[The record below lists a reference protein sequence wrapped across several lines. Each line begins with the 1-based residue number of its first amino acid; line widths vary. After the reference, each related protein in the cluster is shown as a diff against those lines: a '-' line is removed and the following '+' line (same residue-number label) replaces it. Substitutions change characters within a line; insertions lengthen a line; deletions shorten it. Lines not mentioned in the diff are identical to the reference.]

1 VKITEYL
8 KIKFVKKPLGLTA
21 LAAIA
26 IPASAIAIAASAA
39 AIPASASTAGGGGCG
54 ACPGQLFIASA
65 VEHPNGTVTLP
76 LHQGLSHGQPVYY
89 VVTDASDG
97 SVAAAMGLNTSQKLA
112 NAANTAGVEKVSIN
126 PDGTIVFPATVNFKP
141 TPPFALTPGPTG
153 FPPAAAS
160 PPAVGDPGYS
170 PLIQMPDGVVLN
182 APQIANNT
190 GQANKV
196 VSIDFA
202 NKTVTYK
209 ETDGFQ
215 GGKALRYA
223 SFDSSDPVAATLEQ
237 VTYAPALNNLPT
249 LNDDSTA
256 SARASLAAFT
266 NGQTGATNPNR
277 QGLNS
282 AILDGL
288 SPLNVL
294 RWNPTQGRYSPIWDA
309 HLTQWQVPA
318 AQRTLQTDFGNVQ
331 NLADH
336 GTVVGFNGTPQGTT
350 FAAGGIIVNCPI
362 VAFASS

>member
-1 VKITEYL
+1 MKITKYL
-8 KIKFVKKPLGLTA
+8 KVKSVKKPLGLTA
-21 LAAIA
+21 LVA
-26 IPASAIAIAASAA
+26 IPASAVAIAASTA
-39 AIPASASTAGGGGCG
+39 AIPASASTAGGAGH
-54 ACPGQLFIASA
+54 LFIASA
-65 VEHPNGTVTLP
+65 VEHPNGTVTFP
-76 LHQGLSHGQPVYY
+76 LHKGISNGQPVYY

-126 PDGTIVFPATVNFKP
+126 RDGTIVFPATVNFNP
-141 TPPFALTPGPTG
+141 TPGFSLTPGPTG
-153 FPPAAAS
+153 FPPATAN

-182 APQIANNT
+182 APQVANNT

-196 VSIDFA
+196 VSIDLA
-202 NKTVTYK
+202 NMTVTYK

-223 SFDSSDPVAATLEQ
+223 SFDSSNPAAAAIEH

-266 NGQTGATNPNR
+266 NGQTGATNSNR

-288 SPLNVL
+288 APLNVL

-309 HLTQWQVPA
+309 HLTQWQVPL
-318 AQRTLQTDFGNVQ
+318 AQRTLQTDFGTIQ
-331 NLADH
+331 NLADQ

>member
-1 VKITEYL
+1 MKIIKFLRIRFVKIA
-8 KIKFVKKPLGLTA
+8 LGLTA
-21 LAAIA
+21 LLAVG
-26 IPASAIAIAASAA
+26 IPVGAVATASGASAA
-39 AIPASASTAGGGGCG
+39 SSN
-54 ACPGQLFIASA
+54 PGRLFITSA
-65 VEHPNGTVTLP
+65 VEHPDGTVTLP
-76 LHQGLSHGQPVYY
+76 LHQGISHGQPVYY

-97 SVAAAMGLNTSQKLA
+97 SVAALMGINTSQKLA

-126 PDGTIVFPATVNFKP
+126 PDGTVVFPATVNFSP
-141 TPPFALTPGPTG
+141 TPGFTLTPGPAG

-170 PLIQMPDGVVLN
+170 PLIQMPDGVVMD
-182 APQIANNT
+182 APQVANNT

-196 VSIDFA
+196 VSIDLA

-215 GGKALRYA
+215 GGNALRYA
-223 SFDSSDPVAATLEQ
+223 SFDSSDPGAAAIEH

-266 NGQTGATNPNR
+266 NGQTGATNTNR
-277 QGLNS
+277 QGLTS

-288 SPLNVL
+288 APLNVL

-309 HLTQWQVPA
+309 HLTQWQVPL
-318 AQRTLQTDFGNVQ
+318 AQRTLQTDFGTIQ
-331 NLADH
+331 NLADQ

-350 FAAGGIIVNCPI
+350 FAASGIIVNCPI
-362 VAFASS
+362 IAFASS

>member
-1 VKITEYL
+1 MKITKL
-8 KIKFVKKPLGLTA
+8 LRIKFAKIALGLAA
-21 LAAIA
+21 LIAIA
-26 IPASAIAIAASAA
+26 ISVGAV
-39 AIPASASTAGGGGCG
+39 AIPASASAAGGGSCG
-54 ACPGQLFIASA
+54 ACPGRLFITSA
-65 VEHPNGTVTLP
+65 VEHPDGTVTLP
-76 LHQGLSHGQPVYY
+76 LHQGISNGQPVYY

-112 NAANTAGVEKVSIN
+112 NAANTAGVEKVSVK
-126 PDGTIVFPATVNFKP
+126 PDGTIVFPATVNFNP
-141 TPPFALTPGPTG
+141 TPGFALTPGPAG

-170 PLIQMPDGVVLN
+170 PLIQPPDGVVEN
-182 APQIANNT
+182 APQVANST

-196 VSIDFA
+196 TSIDFT
-202 NKTVTYK
+202 NMTVTYK
-209 ETDGFQ
+209 ETAGFQ

-223 SFDSSDPVAATLEQ
+223 SFDSSDPTAAAIEH
-237 VTYAPALNNLPT
+237 VTYAPVLNNLPT

-256 SARASLAAFT
+256 SARASLAGFT
-266 NGQTGATNPNR
+266 NGQTGAANPNR

-309 HLTQWQVPA
+309 HLTQWQVPP
-318 AQRTLQTDFGNVQ
+318 AQRTLQTDFGTVQ
-331 NLADH
+331 NLADQ

-350 FAAGGIIVNCPI
+350 FAASGIIVNCPI

>member
-1 VKITEYL
+1 MKITKYL
-8 KIKFVKKPLGLTA
+8 KVKSVKKPLGLTA
-21 LAAIA
+21 LVA
-26 IPASAIAIAASAA
+26 IPASAVAIAASTA
-39 AIPASASTAGGGGCG
+39 AIPASASTAGGAGH
-54 ACPGQLFIASA
+54 LFIASA
-65 VEHPNGTVTLP
+65 VEHPNGTVTFP
-76 LHQGLSHGQPVYY
+76 LHKGISNGQPVYY
-89 VVTDASDG
+89 VVTDTSDG
-97 SVAAAMGLNTSQKLA
+97 SVSQSLGVNTSQKLA
-112 NAANTAGVEKVSIN
+112 NAANTAGVEKVSVN
-126 PDGTIVFPATVNFKP
+126 ADGTIVFPATVNFNP
-141 TPPFALTPGPTG
+141 TPGFSLTPGPTG
-153 FPPAAAS
+153 FPPATAN

-182 APQIANNT
+182 APQVANNT

-223 SFDSSDPVAATLEQ
+223 SFDSSNPVAAAIEH

-282 AILDGL
+282 TILDGL
-288 SPLNVL
+288 APLNVL

-309 HLTQWQVPA
+309 HLTQWQVPL
-318 AQRTLQTDFGNVQ
+318 AQRTLQTDFGTIQ
-331 NLADH
+331 NLADQ

>member
-1 VKITEYL
+1 MKITRSFKIRFVKIA
-8 KIKFVKKPLGLTA
+8 LGLTT
-21 LAAIA
+21 L
-26 IPASAIAIAASAA
+26 IAIALPAGAA
-39 AIPASASTAGGGGCG
+39 AIPASASTAGGGSCG
-54 ACPGQLFIASA
+54 ACPGRLFITSA
-65 VEHPNGTVTLP
+65 AEHPDGTVTFP

-89 VVTDASDG
+89 VLTDASDG
-97 SVAAAMGLNTSQKLA
+97 SAAAAMGLNTSQKLA
-112 NAANTAGVEKVSIN
+112 HAASTAGVEKVSVN
-126 PDGTIVFPATVNFKP
+126 PDGTIVFPATVNFNP
-141 TPPFALTPGPTG
+141 TPAFALTPGPAG
-153 FPPAAAS
+153 FPPATAS

-170 PLIQMPDGVVLN
+170 PLIQLPDGVVLN
-182 APQIANNT
+182 APQVANNT

-196 VSIDFA
+196 VSIDYA
-202 NKTVTYK
+202 GKTVTYK

-223 SFDSSDPVAATLEQ
+223 SFDSSDRTTATIEH

-256 SARASLAAFT
+256 SARASLAGFT

-288 SPLNVL
+288 APLNVL

-336 GTVVGFNGTPQGTT
+336 GTVVGFNGTAQGTT
-350 FAAGGIIVNCPI
+350 FAASGTIVNCP
-362 VAFASS
+362 

>member
-1 VKITEYL
+1 MNITKFL
-8 KIKFVKKPLGLTA
+8 KIKLVKIALSLTA
-21 LAAIA
+21 LIAIA
-26 IPASAIAIAASAA
+26 ISVSIA
-39 AIPASASTAGGGGCG
+39 AIPASASTAGGSGCG
-54 ACPGQLFIASA
+54 ACPGRLFITSA

-76 LHQGLSHGQPVYY
+76 LHQGISNGQPVYY

-112 NAANTAGVEKVSIN
+112 NAANTAGVEKVSVK
-126 PDGTIVFPATVNFKP
+126 PDGTIVFPATVNFNP
-141 TPPFALTPGPTG
+141 TPGFMLTPGPTG
-153 FPPAAAS
+153 FPPATAS

-170 PLIQMPDGVVLN
+170 PLIQLPDGVVLN
-182 APQIANNT
+182 APQVANNT

-196 VSIDFA
+196 VSIDLA
-202 NKTVTYK
+202 DKTVTYK
-209 ETDGFQ
+209 ETNGFQ

-223 SFDSSDPVAATLEQ
+223 SFDSSDPTAATLEH

-288 SPLNVL
+288 DPLNVL

-309 HLTQWQVPA
+309 HLTQWQVPTG
-318 AQRTLQTDFGNVQ
+318 QRTLQTDFGNVQ
-331 NLADH
+331 NLADQ
-336 GTVVGFNGTPQGTT
+336 GTVVGFNGTAQGTT

>member
-1 VKITEYL
+1 M
-8 KIKFVKKPLGLTA
+8 A
-21 LAAIA
+21 LVAIA
-26 IPASAIAIAASAA
+26 IPAGAV
-39 AIPASASTAGGGGCG
+39 AIPASASTADGGSCG
-54 ACPGQLFIASA
+54 ACPGRLFITSA

-76 LHQGLSHGQPVYY
+76 LHRGISNGQPVYY

-97 SVAAAMGLNTSQKLA
+97 SAASAMGVNTSQKLA
-112 NAANTAGVEKVSIN
+112 NAANTAGVEKVSVN
-126 PDGTIVFPATVNFKP
+126 PDGTVVFPATVNFNP
-141 TPPFALTPGPTG
+141 TPAFALTPGPAG
-153 FPPAAAS
+153 FPPATAN
-160 PPAVGDPGYS
+160 PPAVGGPGYS
-170 PLIQMPDGVVLN
+170 PLIQLPDGVVLN
-182 APQIANNT
+182 APQVANNT

-196 VSIDFA
+196 TSIDFA
-202 NKTVTYK
+202 NKKVTYK
-209 ETDGFQ
+209 ETGGFQ

-223 SFDSSDPVAATLEQ
+223 SFDSSDPAAATIEH

-256 SARASLAAFT
+256 SARASLAGFT

-288 SPLNVL
+288 DPLNVL

-309 HLTQWQVPA
+309 HLTQWQVPP

-336 GTVVGFNGTPQGTT
+336 GTVAGFNGTAQGTT
-350 FAAGGIIVNCPI
+350 FAASGTIVNCPI

>member
-1 VKITEYL
+1 MKITEFL
-8 KIKFVKKPLGLTA
+8 KHKSVKLGLGMTA
-21 LAAIA
+21 LVAIA
-26 IPASAIAIAASAA
+26 VPTSALAT
-39 AIPASASTAGGGGCG
+39 PASASTPGSSCG
-54 ACPGQLFIASA
+54 ACPGRLFITSA
-65 VEHPNGTVTLP
+65 VEHSNGTVTLP
-76 LHQGLSHGQPVYY
+76 LHQGISNGQTVYY

-97 SVAAAMGLNTSQKLA
+97 SVATAMGVNTAQKLA
-112 NAANTAGVEKVSIN
+112 NAANTAGVETVSVD
-126 PDGTIVFPATVNFKP
+126 PDGTIVFPATVNFNP
-141 TPPFALTPGPTG
+141 APGFTLTPGPTG
-153 FPPAAAS
+153 FPPAAAN

-170 PLIQMPDGVVLN
+170 PLIERPDGVVLN
-182 APQIANNT
+182 APQVANNT
-190 GQANKV
+190 GHANKV

-209 ETDGFQ
+209 ETNGFQ

-223 SFDSSDPVAATLEQ
+223 SFDSSDPVAATIEH

-256 SARASLAAFT
+256 SSRASLAAFT

-288 SPLNVL
+288 DPLNVL
-294 RWNPTQGRYSPIWDA
+294 RWNPTQGRYSPLWDA
-309 HLTQWQVPA
+309 HLTQWQVPV
-318 AQRTLQTDFGNVQ
+318 AQRTQQTDFGNIQ

-336 GTVVGFNGTPQGTT
+336 GTVVGFNGTAQGTT

>member
-1 VKITEYL
+1 MKITRSFEIRFVKIA
-8 KIKFVKKPLGLTA
+8 LGLTA
-21 LAAIA
+21 LIAFAA
-26 IPASAIAIAASAA
+26 PAG
-39 AIPASASTAGGGGCG
+39 ASTAGGGSCG
-54 ACPGQLFIASA
+54 ACPGRLFITSA
-65 VEHPNGTVTLP
+65 VEHPDGTVTLP
-76 LHQGLSHGQPVYY
+76 LHQGISHGQPVYY

-97 SVAAAMGLNTSQKLA
+97 SVAALMGVNTSQKLA
-112 NAANTAGVEKVSIN
+112 NAANTAGVEKVSVN
-126 PDGTIVFPATVNFKP
+126 PDGTIVLPATVNFSP
-141 TPPFALTPGPTG
+141 TPGFELAPGPAG

-170 PLIQMPDGVVLN
+170 PLIQLPDGVVEN
-182 APQIANNT
+182 APQVANTT

-196 VSIDFA
+196 TSIDFA
-202 NKTVTYK
+202 NKTVTYT

-223 SFDSSDPVAATLEQ
+223 SFDSSDPTTAALEH
-237 VTYAPALNNLPT
+237 VTYAPALNKLPT

-282 AILDGL
+282 ALLDGL

-318 AQRTLQTDFGNVQ
+318 SQRTLQTDFGNVQ
-331 NLADH
+331 NLADQ

-350 FAAGGIIVNCPI
+350 FAASGTIVNCPI

>member
-1 VKITEYL
+1 MKITRFL
-8 KIKFVKKPLGLTA
+8 QITSVKVALGLTA

-26 IPASAIAIAASAA
+26 LPAGVAATA
-39 AIPASASTAGGGGCG
+39 ASASTASGSSG
-54 ACPGQLFIASA
+54 AGHLFITSA
-65 VEHPNGTVTLP
+65 VEHPDGTVTFP

-97 SVAAAMGLNTSQKLA
+97 SVAALMGINTSQKLA

-126 PDGTIVFPATVNFKP
+126 PDGTVVFPATVNFSP
-141 TPPFALTPGPTG
+141 TPGFTLTPGPAG

-170 PLIQMPDGVVLN
+170 PLIQMPDGVVMN
-182 APQIANNT
+182 APQVANST

-196 VSIDFA
+196 VSIDLA
-202 NKTVTYK
+202 NKTVTYE

-215 GGKALRYA
+215 GGNALRYA
-223 SFDSSDPVAATLEQ
+223 SFDSSDPVAATIEH

-288 SPLNVL
+288 APLNVL
-294 RWNPTQGRYSPIWDA
+294 RWNPTQGRYSPMWDA
-309 HLTQWQVPA
+309 HLTQWQVPL
-318 AQRTLQTDFGNVQ
+318 AQRTLQTDFGTIQ
-331 NLADH
+331 GLADH
-336 GTVVGFNGTPQGTT
+336 GTVVGFNGTAQGTT
-350 FAAGGIIVNCPI
+350 FAARGIIVNCPI

>member
-1 VKITEYL
+1 MVIKFLKITSVKIA
-8 KIKFVKKPLGLTA
+8 LGFAALIA
-21 LAAIA
+21 LA
-26 IPASAIAIAASAA
+26 IPVGAA
-39 AIPASASTAGGGGCG
+39 AIPASASTAGGGSCG
-54 ACPGQLFIASA
+54 ACPGRLFITSA
-65 VEHPNGTVTLP
+65 VEHPDGTVTFP
-76 LHQGLSHGQPVYY
+76 LHKGLSNGQPVYY
-89 VVTDASDG
+89 VLTDTSDG
-97 SVAAAMGLNTSQKLA
+97 SVSQSLGVNTSQKLA
-112 NAANTAGVEKVSIN
+112 NAANTAGVEKVSVN
-126 PDGTIVFPATVNFKP
+126 PDGTIVFPATVNFSP
-141 TPPFALTPGPTG
+141 TPGFTLTPGPAG

-170 PLIQMPDGVVLN
+170 PLIQLPSGVVEN
-182 APQIANNT
+182 APQVANST

-196 VSIDFA
+196 VSIDLA
-202 NKTVTYK
+202 KLTVTYK

-223 SFDSSDPVAATLEQ
+223 SFDSSDPVAAAIEH

-256 SARASLAAFT
+256 SARASLAGFT
-266 NGQTGATNPNR
+266 NGQTGAANPNR

-309 HLTQWQVPA
+309 HLTQWQVPLG
-318 AQRTLQTDFGNVQ
+318 QRTLQTDFGTIQ
-331 NLADH
+331 NLADQ
-336 GTVVGFNGTPQGTT
+336 GTVVGFNGTAQGTT
-350 FAAGGIIVNCPI
+350 FAASGTIVNCPI

>member
-1 VKITEYL
+1 VKITKYL
-8 KIKFVKKPLGLTA
+8 KVKSVKKPLGLTA
-21 LAAIA
+21 LIA
-26 IPASAIAIAASAA
+26 IPASAVAIAASTA
-39 AIPASASTAGGGGCG
+39 AIPASASTAGGAGH
-54 ACPGQLFIASA
+54 LFIASA
-65 VEHPNGTVTLP
+65 VEHPNGTVTFP
-76 LHQGLSHGQPVYY
+76 LHKGISNGQPVYY

-126 PDGTIVFPATVNFKP
+126 RDGTIVFPATVNFNP
-141 TPPFALTPGPTG
+141 TPGFSLTPGPTG
-153 FPPAAAS
+153 FPPATAN

-182 APQIANNT
+182 APQVANNT

-196 VSIDFA
+196 VSIDLA

-215 GGKALRYA
+215 GGNALRYA
-223 SFDSSDPVAATLEQ
+223 SFDSSDPGAAAIEH

-288 SPLNVL
+288 APLNVL
-294 RWNPTQGRYSPIWDA
+294 RWNPSQGRYSPMWDA
-309 HLTQWQVPA
+309 HLTQWQVPL
-318 AQRTLQTDFGNVQ
+318 AQRTVQTDFGTIQ
-331 NLADH
+331 GLADH
-336 GTVVGFNGTPQGTT
+336 GTVVGFNGTVQGTT
-350 FAAGGIIVNCPI
+350 FAASGTIVNCPI

>member
-1 VKITEYL
+1 VKITKYL
-8 KIKFVKKPLGLTA
+8 KVKSVKKPLGLTA
-21 LAAIA
+21 LVA
-26 IPASAIAIAASAA
+26 IPASAVAIAASTA
-39 AIPASASTAGGGGCG
+39 AIPASASTAGGAGH
-54 ACPGQLFIASA
+54 LFIASA
-65 VEHPNGTVTLP
+65 VEHPNGTVTFP
-76 LHQGLSHGQPVYY
+76 LHKGISNGQPVYY

-126 PDGTIVFPATVNFKP
+126 RDGTIVFPATVNFNP
-141 TPPFALTPGPTG
+141 TPGFSLTPGPTG
-153 FPPAAAS
+153 FPPATAS

-182 APQIANNT
+182 APQVANNT

-223 SFDSSDPVAATLEQ
+223 SFDSSDPVAAAIEH
-237 VTYAPALNNLPT
+237 VTYAPALNSLPT

-282 AILDGL
+282 TILDGL
-288 SPLNVL
+288 APLNVL

-309 HLTQWQVPA
+309 HLTQWQVPL
-318 AQRTLQTDFGNVQ
+318 AQRTLQTDFGTIQ
-331 NLADH
+331 NLADQ

>member
-1 VKITEYL
+1 VKITKYL
-8 KIKFVKKPLGLTA
+8 KVKSVKKPLGLTA
-21 LAAIA
+21 LVA
-26 IPASAIAIAASAA
+26 IPASAVAIAASTA
-39 AIPASASTAGGGGCG
+39 AIPASASTAGGAGH
-54 ACPGQLFIASA
+54 LFIASA
-65 VEHPNGTVTLP
+65 VEHPNGTVTFP
-76 LHQGLSHGQPVYY
+76 LHKGISNGQPVYY

-126 PDGTIVFPATVNFKP
+126 RDGTIVFPATVNFNP
-141 TPPFALTPGPTG
+141 TPGFSLTPGPTG

-182 APQIANNT
+182 APQVANNT

-223 SFDSSDPVAATLEQ
+223 SFDSSDPVAAAIEH
-237 VTYAPALNNLPT
+237 VTYAPALNSLPT

-282 AILDGL
+282 TILDGL
-288 SPLNVL
+288 APLNVL

-309 HLTQWQVPA
+309 HLTQWQVPL
-318 AQRTLQTDFGNVQ
+318 AQRTLQTDFGTIQ
-331 NLADH
+331 NLADQ